1 MEHGRW
7 EAGHCPCTTE
17 GEGCAAAIGML
28 VTELSS
34 HQVMSYCVTK
44 LQVTELPSYKLRVN
58 LLFKLI

>member
-44 LQVTELPSYKLRVN
+44 LQVTELPSYKL
-58 LLFKLI
+58 

>member
-1 MEHGRW
+1 MDAGRLGT
-7 EAGHCPCTTE
+7 ARAHLRAK
-17 GEGCAAAIGML
+17 EGCAAAFGML

-34 HQVMSYCVTK
+34 HRVMSYCVTK